1 VEALS
6 MPYLV
11 DGNNLAHALGLS
23 RGSDADRE
31 ACAGLVADF
40 CRSRGA
46 RATIVFDG
54 PPPQGPAAREATSR
68 TRIVFSASRPADDT
82 ILKMIRASGTPRDFT
97 LITSDKSLGD
107 KARHLGAQVERAH
120 EFSRRLDAPKP
131 RRRETA
137 AKPRAKESPEEI
149 AAWLA
154 VFDPGRK

>member
-1 VEALS
+1 

-31 ACAGLVADF
+31 ACARLVAEF

-54 PPPQGPAAREATSR
+54 PPPQGPAAPGATSR
-68 TRIVFSASRPADDT
+68 TRILFSASRPADDT
-82 ILKMIRASGTPRDFT
+82 ILKLIQSSRTPRDFT
-97 LITSDKSLGD
+97 LVTSDKSLGD

-120 EFSRRLDAPKP
+120 EFSRRLDPGKPGRGKAP
-131 RRRETA
+131 
-137 AKPRAKESPEEI
+137 AKPSARESPEEI

-154 VFDPGRK
+154 VFDPGRTTPFR